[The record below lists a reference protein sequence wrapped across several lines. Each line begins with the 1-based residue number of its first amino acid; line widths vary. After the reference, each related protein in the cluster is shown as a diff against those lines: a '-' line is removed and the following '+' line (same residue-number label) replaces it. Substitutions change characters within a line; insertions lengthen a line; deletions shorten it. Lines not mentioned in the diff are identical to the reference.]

1 MKNKKPFGIFA
12 IFTFLLAFS
21 SFTFA
26 QADVPRQITAATYPL
41 NDEARLQ
48 FRGTTRFPRMSG
60 SAKIKRTPR
69 NGTEIELSVDKM
81 PRPFELGAGYAT
93 YVLWAIS
100 PEGQVDNLGEIK
112 RRGLLWFDSKIS
124 VTTKLQT
131 FALLVTA
138 EPHFLVRQPSRE
150 IMLENLIPTTRDGRP
165 FQTTKAVQYFGN
177 SSNYFSDARTPLI
190 AEADYAKTPQ
200 SILEAKQ
207 ALALARYAG
216 AERDAPEELKAAEN
230 LLINAENVWQA
241 GRAESEIDI
250 EARLAVSAAVKAED
264 TAIIRR
270 EAREK
275 RNEKARQDAELQ
287 KVEDRYAD
295 AQQQIE
301 NLRFELARETRNREL
316 SERESQTYDKQL
328 KALSDENVRLRVE
341 LDKAKDEAA
350 SLKNRLERIEA
361 EKREADRLREEETRR
376 QERISQLQVNTPI
389 LIQSLKT
396 FGTVR
401 QGENGIILTLPE
413 TYWTGIRVSSFAKAS
428 DSKVTSLANLLA
440 NNPDYRIIIESHT
453 DDSGNANTLQVLTQE
468 RAQAIADRLMS
479 VGIEQNKIEVKGF
492 GAEMPAAPNTTN
504 ANRAKNRRIDVL
516 LIPNIN

>member
-1 MKNKKPFGIFA
+1 MKNKKPFGIIA
-12 IFTFLLAFS
+12 IFTLLLAFS
-21 SFTFA
+21 TFTFA

-60 SAKIKRTPR
+60 NAKIKRTPR

-131 FALLVTA
+131 FALLITA
-138 EPHFLVRQPSRE
+138 EPHFLVRTPSRE
-150 IMLENLIPTTRDGRP
+150 IMLENLTPTTRDGRP

-177 SSNYFSDARTPLI
+177 SSNYFNDANTPII
-190 AEADYAKTPQ
+190 AETDYAKTPQ

-207 ALALARYAG
+207 ALALAKYAG
-216 AERDAPEELKAAEN
+216 AERDAPEELKTAEN

-250 EARLAVSAAVKAED
+250 EARLAISAAVKAED
-264 TAIIRR
+264 TALIRK
-270 EAREK
+270 ESREK

-287 KVEDRYAD
+287 KVEDRFAD

-316 SERESQTYDKQL
+316 SERESSTYDKQL
-328 KALSDENVRLRVE
+328 KDLRDENVKLRIE
-341 LDKAKDEAA
+341 LDKAKNETA
-350 SLKNRLERIEA
+350 SLKNRLERMEA
-361 EKREADRLREEETRR
+361 EKREADRQQEEEARR
-376 QERISQLQVNTPI
+376 QERISVMQANVPVLM
-389 LIQSLKT
+389 QSLKT

-401 QGENGIILTLPE
+401 QGANGIILTLPE
-413 TYWTGIRVSSFAKAS
+413 TYWTSTRVSSFAKVS
-428 DSKVTSLANLLA
+428 DPKVTGLANLLA
-440 NNPDYRIIIESHT
+440 NNPDYKIIIESHT
-453 DDSGNANTLQVLTQE
+453 DNTGDANVLQVLTQE
-468 RAQAIADRLMS
+468 RAQALADRLMT
-479 VGIEQNKIEVKGF
+479 VGIQQNKIEVKGF
-492 GAEMPAAPNTTN
+492 GGEMPAAPNTTA
-504 ANRAKNRRIDVL
+504 ANKAKNRRVDIL
-516 LIPNIN
+516 LIPNI